1 MVLILKLM
9 EESAL
14 DYMTQHKFNK
24 KTDILKA
31 YDYAI
36 ENSYI
41 SKIHEIKKELY
52 FSKVEIHFFKYIY
65 STNNDN
71 LNFFITQILNL
82 FLLNTDFNK
91 KVLLSLYNKKKFSHP
106 LPLLYINILKN
117 YNLKINKTKSLILY
131 ILFIYKAFFSA
142 LLNHLIILKQILL
155 NTKPIISKSKAVF
168 FADIQEGCIPSNS
181 NNIYNIINWYINNN
195 VDKDI
200 LEIKHNVNSK
210 SDFTKDRFTIKSEI
224 PISYYL
230 QNIYEKIDFISW
242 SIIFLIYNIFC
253 LLTFKFTNILIY
265 NQAIEARIYQIINNT
280 YLPKEIYFS
289 ISSFALKPL
298 WTYVVEEK
306 GTIVIN
312 YSYAS
317 SFQGFKTDNTYID
330 QEYFFE
336 NTKWKHIYQWSL
348 NYHNYIKSRVPHN
361 VTVHLVNPIYYSDS
375 NFILEKSSNKFV
387 GVFDVTPLES
397 DISCTYIPEIRYRTT
412 QNSILFL
419 NDIYEAANS
428 NNYILLWKRKR
439 KFNSIHSNEYI
450 KFCLEFEK
458 RKNVIVVDSEASA
471 FKIIQ
476 YCNICISVPFTS
488 TALIAKHYNIKSI
501 YYDPTNLLYMNDRGA
516 QGIQL
521 IQSKNNL
528 LNYIKNV

>member
-1 MVLILKLM
+1 MI
-9 EESAL
+9 
-14 DYMTQHKFNK
+14 QHKLNEK
-24 KTDILKA
+24 IEIVKA
-31 YDYAI
+31 YDYAK
-36 ENSYI
+36 ESSLI
-41 SKIHEIKKELY
+41 SKIHELKKELY
-52 FSKVEIHFFKYIY
+52 FTEIKIYFFKYIY
-65 STNNDN
+65 STNYQNV
-71 LNFFITQILNL
+71 NFLVTQTLNL
-82 FLLNTDFNK
+82 LLLNVDFNK

-106 LPLLYINILKN
+106 LPSLYINILK
-117 YNLKINKTKSLILY
+117 YNNLNINKTKSFLFY
-131 ILFIYKAFFSA
+131 ILFIYEVFLSA
-142 LLNHLIILKQILL
+142 LFNHLIILKQILL
-155 NTKPIISKSKAVF
+155 NTKPILSKNKAVF
-168 FADIQEGCIPSNS
+168 FADIQEGCIPFNS

-195 VDKDI
+195 VNNDI
-200 LEIKHNVNSK
+200 SEIRHNVNSK
-210 SDFTKDRFTIKSEI
+210 SDLIKDRFTIKSEI

-230 QNIYEKIDFISW
+230 QNFNEKLKFISW
-242 SIIFLIYNIFC
+242 SFIAFIYNLFC
-253 LLTFKFTNILIY
+253 LFTFKFSNILIY
-265 NQAIEARIYQIINNT
+265 NQSIEARIYQIINKR

-306 GTIVIN
+306 GTIVSN

-336 NTKWKHIYQWSL
+336 NTKWKHIFQWSL
-348 NYHNYIKSRVPHN
+348 NYYNYIKSRVPQN
-361 VTVHLVNPIYYSDS
+361 VSVHLVNPIYYSDS
-375 NFILEKSSNKFV
+375 NFFLEKSSNIFV

-397 DISCTYIPEIRYRTT
+397 DISCTYLPETRYRTT

-419 NDIYEAANS
+419 NDIYEAAIS

-471 FKIIQ
+471 FKVIQ

-488 TALIAKHYNIKSI
+488 TALIAEYYKIKSI
-501 YYDPTNLLYMNDRGA
+501 YYDPTNLLYLNDRGA
-516 QGIQL
+516 QGIPL
-521 IQSKNNL
+521 IQNKNNL
-528 LNYIKNV
+528 LNFMKNV